1 MQLGFELDAQPYQPT
16 NPSENLVVVF
26 PLVSTKNEVVWA
38 KQDLAL
44 KGGSII
50 EDD

>member
-16 NPSENLVVVF
+16 NPSVNLVAVF
-26 PLVSTKNEVVWA
+26 PSVPTKNEICWA

-44 KGGSII
+44 KGGDIT
-50 EDD
+50 DDD